1 MNTTISTILKTRLE
15 ALRGDD
21 GAAWLCYAAPMLTAA
36 DTAYSIATI
45 RAQEGD
51 RPPGERLFEDPYAA
65 IFSAAGAHAAE
76 GTRRFVELPFFTHG
90 IRLRTRFIDDFVR
103 ESVLSGLAQVVLLG
117 AGFDARGLR
126 LPEIAARGVTVYE
139 VDFAAQL
146 EKKRALLEA
155 AGVALPPHLRYVAC
169 DFNAPDFE
177 GALTSDLVAQGF
189 RAGAGALFVW
199 EGVLAYIGAE
209 ATDRSLRFMVRAGGP
224 GSRVVFDFWAAAM
237 EDAAERALKAGFT
250 RFSDVGY
257 DELWR
262 RHRLPGE
269 PWEHAGGGR
278 MGTAFV

>member
-1 MNTTISTILKTRLE
+1 
-15 ALRGDD
+15 
-21 GAAWLCYAAPMLTAA
+21 MLTAA

-51 RPPGERLFEDPYAA
+51 RPPEQRLFEDPYAA

-76 GTRRFVELPFFTHG
+76 GTQRFVELPFFADG

-126 LPEIAARGVTVYE
+126 LPEIAAHGVTVYE

-155 AGVALPPHLRYVAC
+155 AGVALPPHLRYVPC
-169 DFNAPDFE
+169 DFNTPDFE
-177 GALTSDLVAQGF
+177 DALTSDLVAQGF

-199 EGVLAYIGAE
+199 EGVIAYISAE

-224 GSRVVFDFWAAAM
+224 GSRLVFDFWSVAL
-237 EDAAERALKAGFT
+237 EGAERARKAGFT

-262 RHRLPGE
+262 RHLLPGE
-269 PWEHAGGGR
+269 PWKHAGVGR